1 MEEIQRLKKNTEF
14 RKVYSKGT
22 SLANKYLVL
31 FFKKNDLPYSKVC
44 FSASKKVGKSVVRN
58 RARRLMK
65 EGFRLYDSRLKEGF
79 DLVFIARM
87 NIINAEFKEIDKAMI
102 SILKRAKLLK

>member
-1 MEEIQRLKKNTEF
+1 MEQIQKLKKNTEF

-31 FFKKNDLPYSKVC
+31 FFKKNDLSYSKVG

-79 DLVFIARM
+79 DLVFIARI